1 MLTWHRQCWHDTD
14 MGHLY
19 TMLQHG
25 YNGTALEH
33 GYEEMTWEIQYI
45 QSYANI

>member
-1 MLTWHRQCWHDTD
+1 

-33 GYEEMTWEIQYI
+33 GYEEMT
-45 QSYANI
+45 